1 MDWIKAES
9 EALFQTYKRQP
20 LVLVRGKGSHVW
32 DHRGKKYLDFFAGL
46 AVNNVGH
53 CNPAVARAVSSQ
65 VRKLIHACNLYYTL
79 PQIECAQELIRRTF
93 PGKVFFSNSGAEANE
108 CAVKLARRWGV
119 QSARSE
125 YIAFDRSFHG
135 RTFATLS
142 LTGQGKYRQGFD
154 PLLHKVHYARFNDLS
169 SVRQLINEKTCAVFI
184 EPIQGEGGV
193 NPAHPDFLKGLRE
206 LCDQHRLLLV
216 FDEIQCGLGRTGQLF
231 AFQHYGVRPDV
242 VTIAKGLG
250 GGLPIGATLAS
261 DSVAALFGKG
271 DHASTFGGNPVVCSA
286 ARAVLKTISPVF
298 LKSVR
303 SKGEQLR
310 KGLETLKSRFPGLIR
325 EVRGA
330 GLMVGAEL
338 SVPGDPFVDACRERG
353 LLINCTQGSVLRFLP
368 PLTISPSEIRSG
380 LAILEKCFKENVVK

>member
-1 MDWIKAES
+1 MVVLFYHILLETLLQNREPGTDFRRRNRERRQEPQDA
-9 EALFQTYKRQP
+9 ALGAVDEQSAFAASVHERIA
-20 LVLVRGKGSHVW
+20 RDREFGA
-32 DHRGKKYLDFFAGL
+32 DH
-46 AVNNVGH
+46 
-53 CNPAVARAVSSQ
+53 
-65 VRKLIHACNLYYTL
+65 
-79 PQIECAQELIRRTF
+79 E
-93 PGKVFFSNSGAEANE
+93 SGAADFADQTREPG
-108 CAVKLARRWGV
+108 L
-119 QSARSE
+119 QSFE
-125 YIAFDRSFHG
+125 
-135 RTFATLS
+135 TFA
-142 LTGQGKYRQGFD
+142 
-154 PLLHKVHYARFNDLS
+154 
-169 SVRQLINEKTCAVFI
+169 
-184 EPIQGEGGV
+184 
-193 NPAHPDFLKGLRE
+193 
-206 LCDQHRLLLV
+206 
-216 FDEIQCGLGRTGQLF
+216 QLF
-231 AFQHYGVRPDV
+231 ALGPDRFQKNGADR
-242 VTIAKGLG
+242 LG